1 MALGSKLISAS
12 KRFSIFSEKFKGP
25 IGKIINPIIAKVLT
39 VKPKVKKKECIGCKK
54 CENICPVNAITMK
67 DKKPIINR
75 DKCIRCF
82 CCQEFCPVGAMKAHK
97 NLIVKVLTKSK

>member
-1 MALGSKLISAS
+1 MVVNKD
-12 KRFSIFSEKFKGP
+12 
-25 IGKIINPIIAKVLT
+25 VC
-39 VKPKVKKKECIGCKK
+39 VGCGT
-54 CENICPVNAITMK
+54 CVEICPVNAITMK

-97 NLIVKVLTKSK
+97 NLIVKVLTNSK

>member
-1 MALGSKLISAS
+1 M
-12 KRFSIFSEKFKGP
+12 FF
-25 IGKIINPIIAKVLT
+25 
-39 VKPKVKKKECIGCKK
+39 KKKECIGCKK
-54 CENICPVNAITMK
+54 CENICPVKAITMK

-97 NLIVKVLTKSK
+97 NFIVKILTK